1 MMTNTNVQWLVLT
14 TAAALM
20 AACGGSDS
28 ALGPAITD
36 AGRDADP
43 GTSVVCPIVV
53 ADADC
58 DKSLRPLV
66 FVHGTFGSGDDIAH
80 VASLLGSNGY
90 CQERLVTI
98 EYNSL
103 GEQPATNG
111 KLDAAID
118 KVLQDNPGFT
128 QVDLAGHSQGTTHCG
143 TYLKDAAHAAKV
155 AHYINF
161 SGSPA
166 VGDIETLSLSSLRDL
181 QNTPHHATGTHVKTV
196 TFTDEDHFAVA
207 ASTNAFIELYQYL
220 RGGERPKYTQVQC
233 GADPV
238 TVEGVAET
246 FADNVPVTG
255 KIEIYEVGDAPRVG
269 AAMKLVTPDAAGH
282 FGPIQL
288 KRGVAYEL
296 KGFDAEGKLVG
307 YQYLTPFK
315 RSNRL
320 LRMLAPSGM
329 PLVAMNSTDHVVRG
343 PHHAALV
350 ARWTG
355 GAFRQDLGASLTID
369 GAEVLTSE
377 VAGAAAL
384 TNPNLA
390 GGVVGLFLYDANTNA
405 ATDLGLV
412 HSAPFIAF
420 TDVFVDATTPKFVD
434 LSFTA
439 GAGDSAAVAIGAKIA
454 NWPSSDALVNVVFQ

>member
-1 MMTNTNVQWLVLT
+1 VVVLI
-14 TAAALM
+14 AAAGLLT
-20 AACGGSDS
+20 ACGGSDS
-28 ALGPAITD
+28 ALGTAVTD
-36 AGRDADP
+36 AGHDTGPATP
-43 GTSVVCPIVV
+43 PLCPIVV

-58 DKSLRPLV
+58 DKSQRPFV
-66 FVHGTFGSGDDIAH
+66 FVHGTFGSGDNFAH
-80 VASLLGSNGY
+80 VAALLGSNGF
-90 CQERLVTI
+90 CQDRIVTI

-118 KVLQDNPGFT
+118 QVLKDNPGFT
-128 QVDLAGHSQGTTHCG
+128 QVDLAGHSQGTSHCG
-143 TYLKDAAHAAKV
+143 TYLRDAAHAAKV

-166 VGDIETLSLSSLRDL
+166 VGDVETLSLSSLHDL
-181 QNTPHHATGTHVKTV
+181 QNTPHHATGTHVTTV

-207 ASTNAFIELYQYL
+207 ASTNAFTELYKYL
-220 RGGERPKYTQVQC
+220 QGGELPKYKEVQC

-238 TVEGVAET
+238 TIEGVAET

-255 KIEIYEVGDAPRVG
+255 KIEISEVGDVPRV
-269 AAMKLVTPDAAGH
+269 ATEMQMVMPDAAGH
-282 FGPIQL
+282 FGPIPL

-296 KGFDAEGKLVG
+296 KGFDAQGKLVG

-343 PHHAALV
+343 PNHAALV
-350 ARWTG
+350 ARWMG

-377 VAGAAAL
+377 VAGAAAFS
-384 TNPNLA
+384 NPNLA
-390 GGVVGLFLYDANTNA
+390 GGVVGLFMYDANTSG

-412 HSAPFIAF
+412 YSSSFIAF
-420 TDVFVDATTPKFVD
+420 TDVFIDASTPKFVD
-434 LSFTA
+434 LRFTA
-439 GAGDSAAVAIGAKIA
+439 GTEDSSAVGIQAKIA
-454 NWPSSDALVNVVFQ
+454 NWPSSEALVNVIFQ

>member
-1 MMTNTNVQWLVLT
+1 MTHKNASVLALI
-14 TAAALM
+14 TAAGLL
-20 AACGGSDS
+20 AACGSS
-28 ALGPAITD
+28 NSAITSPVPD
-36 AGRDADP
+36 AGGHDAP
-43 GTSVVCPIVV
+43 PSTPPLCPIVV

-58 DKSLRPLV
+58 DKSQRPFV
-66 FVHGTFGSGDDIAH
+66 FVHGTYGSGDNFAH
-80 VASLLGSNGY
+80 VAALLGSNGF
-90 CQERLVTI
+90 CQDRIVTI

-128 QVDLAGHSQGTTHCG
+128 QVDLAGHSQGTSHCG
-143 TYLKDAAHAAKV
+143 TYLRDAAHAAKV
-155 AHYINF
+155 AHYVNF

-166 VGDIETLSLSSLRDL
+166 VADVETLSLSSLRDL
-181 QNTPHHATGTHVKTV
+181 QNTPHHATGTRVTTV

-207 ASTNAFIELYQYL
+207 ASTNAFTEVYKYL
-220 RGGERPKYTQVQC
+220 RGGEAPKYTQVQC
-233 GADPV
+233 GADPI
-238 TVEGVAET
+238 TIEGVAET

-255 KIEIYEVGDAPRVG
+255 KVEINEVGDVPRVG
-269 AAMKLVTPDAAGH
+269 KAIMEVQPDAAGH

-288 KRGVAYEL
+288 KRDVAYEL
-296 KGFDAEGKLVG
+296 KGFDSQGKLVG

-343 PHHAALV
+343 PGHAGLV
-350 ARWTG
+350 VRWTG

-384 TNPNLA
+384 TNRNLA
-390 GGVVGLFLYDANTNA
+390 GGVVGLFLYDANTSG

-420 TDVFVDATTPKFVD
+420 TDVFIDASTPKFVD

-439 GAGDSAAVAIGAKIA
+439 GTEDSSAVGIKAKVA
-454 NWPSSDALVNVVFQ
+454 NWPSADALVNVVFQ